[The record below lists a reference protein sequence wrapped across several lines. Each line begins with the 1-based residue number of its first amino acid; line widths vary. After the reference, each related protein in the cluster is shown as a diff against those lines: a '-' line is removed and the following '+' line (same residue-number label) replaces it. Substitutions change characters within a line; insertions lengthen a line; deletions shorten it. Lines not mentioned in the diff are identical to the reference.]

1 MLELIFGVA
10 LLGSIVAS
18 AMTPAQKPKP
28 KKLSDS
34 IKGVEAMLII
44 AVLDKSLNDD
54 DREKINKAIEALKA

>member
-28 KKLSDS
+28 KPSDS
-34 IKGVEAMLII
+34 IQALEAMLLVAI
-44 AVLDKSLNDD
+44 LHTSLNDD
-54 DREKINKAIEALKA
+54 DRQKVNKAIEALKS